1 MKITH
6 PWVIIHQENG
16 TGPMLTIL
24 SGPQDSTYEQF
35 ALCAADLIRHIARSS
50 GESEYV
56 VTDRVL
62 RELGNPTTGIKR
74 VTDG

>member
-16 TGPMLTIL
+16 TGPLLTIL
-24 SGPQDSTYEQF
+24 SGPQESTYEQF
-35 ALCAADLIRHIARSS
+35 ALCAADLIRHIAKSS

-56 VTDRVL
+56 LIDRVL
-62 RELGNPTTGIKR
+62 RELGNTTTDIKR